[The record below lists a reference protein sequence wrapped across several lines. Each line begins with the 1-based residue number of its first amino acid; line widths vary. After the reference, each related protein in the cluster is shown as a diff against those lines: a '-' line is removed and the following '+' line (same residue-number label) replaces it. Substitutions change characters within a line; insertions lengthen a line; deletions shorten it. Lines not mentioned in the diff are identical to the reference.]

1 MDALDLENCDRRGGR
16 GRTCRPARAQMIGAA
31 RRSWEGLQDPY
42 SLASDYLRL
51 AYYLGPSD
59 SSLVRSARIVP
70 GNSRSA
76 LRDSGLRGGM
86 PESTRPKLHPLLFER
101 SYWRNRLD
109 ALKLSLPSLLLK
121 ERPELSSGAV
131 RVDEFRLRMH
141 DGVRLYGLRAQ
152 STIQAEPRAAV
163 VRIVGASDLPRVDR
177 QAIERGEIE
186 FVLQERPGR
195 KLEDRV
201 LDVVSVCRMAAKAAD
216 GRQRPVRLV
225 EDGRGT
231 PRDEFLIASQLLA
244 SDIAPAL
251 PDRKSVV

>member
-1 MDALDLENCDRRGGR
+1 
-16 GRTCRPARAQMIGAA
+16 
-31 RRSWEGLQDPY
+31 
-42 SLASDYLRL
+42 
-51 AYYLGPSD
+51 
-59 SSLVRSARIVP
+59 
-70 GNSRSA
+70 
-76 LRDSGLRGGM
+76 M

-121 ERPELSSGAV
+121 ERPELSSGSV

-152 STIQAEPRAAV
+152 STIQTEPRGAV
-163 VRIVGASDLPRVDR
+163 VRIVSPSDLPRVDR
-177 QAIERGEIE
+177 RSIESGEIE

-201 LDVVSVCRMAAKAAD
+201 LDVVSVCRMAATAAD

-244 SDIAPAL
+244 ADIAPAL
-251 PDRKSVV
+251 PHLPAEDHGAGWSAK